1 MKRLLPFFAI
11 AVLLTGCSIGNLKS
25 SALGDADSTPK
36 PGDTVSVNYVGTL
49 ADGSVFD
56 SSKTEGR
63 TPLEFVIGSGSM
75 IKWFEAAVVT
85 MKTGEKKTV
94 TLAPEDAYGP
104 EYIEK
109 TMPLADYKE
118 VITQKVPKNVLT
130 GLVEQSLPKVQAEQI
145 LGGSTVGTE
154 KKLGVATVKIT
165 KVDGDNVTVSVN
177 DPNAPFYGKEIK
189 VGLTATAQD
198 GSVVTVK
205 TVTGDDVEVDIKPDQ
220 TVVSKTATE
229 ITVKTKNPQNLAGK
243 ALTFEIELLSIT
255 PAAVSP
261 EETPAK

>member
-1 MKRLLPFFAI
+1 MK
-11 AVLLTGCSIGNLKS
+11 K
-25 SALGDADSTPK
+25 
-36 PGDTVSVNYVGTL
+36 
-49 ADGSVFD
+49 
-56 SSKTEGR
+56 
-63 TPLEFVIGSGSM
+63 
-75 IKWFEAAVVT
+75 
-85 MKTGEKKTV
+85 GEKKTV
-94 TLAPEDAYGP
+94 TLSPEDAYGP
-104 EYIEK
+104 EFIKK
-109 TMPLADYKE
+109 TMPIAEYKE

-130 GLVEQSLPKVQAEQI
+130 GIVEQSLPKAQAEQI

-165 KVDGDNVTVSVN
+165 KVDGDNITVAVN

-189 VGLTATAQD
+189 AGVTTTAQD

-205 TVTGDDVEVDIKPDQ
+205 TVTGDDVEVDIKPEQ

-255 PAAVSP
+255 PAAA
-261 EETPAK
+261 TPAPTPAPTV